1 MAVMTSDRD
10 QVPPEEGSPVAAPAP
25 AIFDFD
31 VYLLLV
37 VVALLAVGLLMVY
50 STTFDW
56 SYLEYGSPVRIFLN
70 QVRSLLIGAVVM
82 LIVWRLDYRILRDR
96 RVALG
101 IMIVTILALGALLI
115 LNNNRAL
122 GAQRSFYQ
130 GSIQPGEAA
139 KLAVIIYFGAWL
151 ASRQDRLQRIGYGL
165 IPFSILVGLVGGL
178 IVLQPDLSTAAIIVL
193 TAWTMFFVAGAN
205 IAQIVLAGAGAA
217 FVAWMVSTQFDY
229 ARQRL
234 VEHLQAMQDLTQA
247 SWHVQQAIIAFT
259 APGSRPGGTFTPNW
273 FGVGLGQSRQK
284 FGFLPAAHTDSIF
297 AIIGEELGLFGCL
310 VVILLFALFVWRAF
324 RIARNAHDPFGAVLA
339 AGIGAWIAYEALL
352 NVAVMT
358 AVIPFTGVPLPFIS
372 YGGSSLVT
380 VMTAVGLLMSISRRR
395 PPALRRIRP
404 PEGGSTPYEP
414 LAQGRRYRRLSRVGR
429 RGAVDY

>member
-1 MAVMTSDRD
+1 MAVTTSDRTHT
-10 QVPPEEGSPVAAPAP
+10 QEEGSPVARPAP
-25 AIFDFD
+25 AVFDFD
-31 VYLLLV
+31 VYLVLIV
-37 VVALLAVGLLMVY
+37 AALLAVGLLMVY

-56 SYLEYGSPVRIFLN
+56 SFLEYGSPVRIFLN
-70 QVRSLLIGAVVM
+70 QVRSLVIGLVALVVA
-82 LIVWRLDYRILRDR
+82 WRLDYRILRDR

-101 IMIVTILALGALLI
+101 IMLVTIVALGGLL
-115 LNNNRAL
+115 LL
-122 GAQRSFYQ
+122 TSTTVFGADRSYLR

-151 ASRQDRLQRIGYGL
+151 ASRQGQLQRLGYGL
-165 IPFSILVGLVGGL
+165 VPFSVLVGIVGGL
-178 IVLQPDLSTAAIIVL
+178 IVLQPDLSTAFIIVL

-205 IAQIVLAGAGAA
+205 IAQILVAGLGAGA
-217 FVAWMVSTQFDY
+217 VAWVLTLQFDY
-229 ARQRL
+229 ARLRL
-234 VEHLQAMQDLTQA
+234 MEHVEAMQDLTQA

-259 APGSRPGGTFTPNW
+259 ASGSRGGTFSPNW

-310 VVILLFALFVWRAF
+310 VVIALFILLVWRIFKISA
-324 RIARNAHDPFGAVLA
+324 NAQDPFGAVLA

-380 VMTAVGLLMSISRRR
+380 LLAAIGLVLSISRRR
-395 PPALRRIRP
+395 PLRQPGIRR
-404 PEGGSTPYEP
+404 GVSDMVAGSTLME
-414 LAQGRRYRRLSRVGR
+414 RVGR
-429 RGAVDY
+429 RRRIDY